1 MLTALVLI
9 CSVLATPDLADCSEK
24 NARVVMVVPEQFQSS
39 ITCAMHG
46 QAYVA
51 ETAIGREL
59 AETDR
64 IKVVCTHRA
73 PQEPPVADAPSL
85 TLSDARVGGSGG
97 VKTDVNI
104 VTAIDISDS
113 VDPEWIRIEI
123 EGIARAILAPEVIRA
138 IQRGRHGRIGFAVF
152 AWYHD
157 GIYPE
162 LVSWTLIVSEKDAMR
177 VSNEIADCLRVT
189 DAAEG
194 RKRSNKHH
202 LGRLTDLSAAIDHAA
217 ELLLTAPYAT
227 EREVVNIIGN
237 GADNLGED
245 PQRARNSLIGQGGTI
260 NGVVLGGDLS
270 VLDHYRQQVIGGRG
284 AFLLSAHNI
293 DMIVEL
299 LARKFHYDIVMDSA
313 VAPR

>member
-9 CSVLATPDLADCSEK
+9 CSVVATPDLADCSEK
-24 NARVVMVVPEQFQSS
+24 NARVVMVVPEQFQSP

-51 ETAIGREL
+51 ETAIGRDL

-64 IKVVCTHRA
+64 VKVVCTHRE
-73 PQEPPVADAPSL
+73 PQEPPVADAPSR
-85 TLSDARVGGSGG
+85 TLSDARVSGADG
-97 VKTDVNI
+97 VITDVNI
-104 VTAIDISDS
+104 VTALDISDS
-113 VDPEWIRIEI
+113 VDPEWMRIEI
-123 EGIARAILAPEVIRA
+123 EGTARAILAPEVIRA
-138 IQRGRHGRIGFAVF
+138 IQRGRHGRVGFAVF

-177 VSNEIADCLRVT
+177 VSNEIADCLRMA
-189 DAAEG
+189 DDAEG
-194 RKRSNKHH
+194 RKRSNMHH
-202 LGRLTDLSAAIDHAA
+202 LGRLTDLSAAIDHAGK
-217 ELLLTAPYAT
+217 LLLMAPYAT
-227 EREVVNIIGN
+227 ERAVVNIIGN
-237 GADNLGED
+237 GVDNLGED
-245 PQRARNSLIGQGGTI
+245 PQRARDSVIGQGGTI

-270 VLDHYRQQVIGGRG
+270 VLDYYRQQVIGGPG

-293 DMIVEL
+293 DMIIDL
-299 LARKFHYDIVMDSA
+299 LARKFHYDIVMQSA